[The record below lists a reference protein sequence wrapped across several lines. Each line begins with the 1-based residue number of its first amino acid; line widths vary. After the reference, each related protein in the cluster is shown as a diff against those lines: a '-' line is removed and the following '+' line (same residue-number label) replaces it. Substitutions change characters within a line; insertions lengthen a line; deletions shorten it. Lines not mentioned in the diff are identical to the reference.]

1 MRERKHYVRRI
12 GRGVRQA
19 VGGGRGRN
27 CRSLGWE
34 KEADVILGPFFSRL
48 FCFCR
53 HRREKEKETGEGEK
67 RRAGREAFGLQSIN
81 TLWRLRRPDD
91 PVGLHLRQTF
101 LSTVADSVVTI
112 LFPLMSPSLFLTAL
126 IILTPVCSGTIN
138 GASLGQQ

>member
-1 MRERKHYVRRI
+1 M
-12 GRGVRQA
+12 
-19 VGGGRGRN
+19 
-27 CRSLGWE
+27 
-34 KEADVILGPFFSRL
+34 ILGLFFPQL

-53 HRREKEKETGEGEK
+53 HRREREKEKGGGGEK

-81 TLWRLRRPDD
+81 TPWRLRRPDD

-101 LSTVADSVVTI
+101 LSTVAGSVVAI